1 MEHIRHF
8 FKGVGRNILIMGLV
22 SLLTDLGSQIVFPLI
37 PLYLISLWAGA
48 SVVGLVEWAAE
59 TTAAFLRVISGYI
72 SDKIKRRKPLLALG
86 YGVSVFSKP
95 FFALANTWPM
105 VLVIRVL
112 ERMGKWLREA
122 PRDALLAESTPHEY
136 LGKAFGIQRAM
147 DSIGGLLGA
156 LIAFYLFPIFGFKNM
171 FLFAAIPGFLAIF
184 MIMFIQEA
192 RKEKVNTR
200 ENMNDRYA
208 KPEISFWQGIKVL
221 PPKLLAFIGISAIF
235 ALGNFGYAFLL
246 LKIKNVGGSNGDAL
260 LYFVL
265 FTAIDALV
273 SIPAGVLSDKW
284 GRKTILLISYLL
296 FTGVATLLMLT
307 STMSW
312 TIIAF
317 VVFGIVYS
325 ILDGAQRAFVSEL
338 APKEY
343 RATALGMFYTAIG
356 IVALPGGFLLGTIR
370 DATSPARM
378 FGFST
383 FIGFIAI
390 VGVAFLR
397 KKRA

>member
-1 MEHIRHF
+1 
-8 FKGVGRNILIMGLV
+8 
-22 SLLTDLGSQIVFPLI
+22 
-37 PLYLISLWAGA
+37 
-48 SVVGLVEWAAE
+48 
-59 TTAAFLRVISGYI
+59 
-72 SDKIKRRKPLLALG
+72 
-86 YGVSVFSKP
+86 
-95 FFALANTWPM
+95 
-105 VLVIRVL
+105 
-112 ERMGKWLREA
+112 
-122 PRDALLAESTPHEY
+122 
-136 LGKAFGIQRAM
+136 M

>member
-1 MEHIRHF
+1 
-8 FKGVGRNILIMGLV
+8 
-22 SLLTDLGSQIVFPLI
+22 
-37 PLYLISLWAGA
+37 
-48 SVVGLVEWAAE
+48 
-59 TTAAFLRVISGYI
+59 
-72 SDKIKRRKPLLALG
+72 LG

-112 ERMGKWLREA
+112 ERMGKGLREA

-156 LIAFYLFPIFGFKNM
+156 VIAFYLFPIFGFKNM

-192 RKEKVNTR
+192 RKERVNTR
-200 ENMNDRYA
+200 ENMDDRYA

-246 LKIKNVGGSNGDAL
+246 LKIKHVGGSDVDAL

-273 SIPAGVLSDKW
+273 SIPAGVLSDRR
-284 GRKTILLISYLL
+284 GRKTILLISYML
-296 FTGVATLLMLT
+296 FTAVAAVLMLT
-307 STMSW
+307 STITW

-317 VVFGIVYS
+317 VAFGIVYS

-356 IVALPGGFLLGTIR
+356 IVALPGGYLLGTLR
-370 DATSPARM
+370 DKSSPAWM
-378 FGFST
+378 FACST

-390 VGVAFLR
+390 IGVALLR
-397 KKRA
+397 RKR